1 MNEFNITATQKA
13 DPCQNTQEQK
23 KPIKTHLNSR
33 NRAIDPKKP
42 LRKAKYEIMA
52 RELAKGQSQVDAY
65 KKAYPNAA
73 DLTAR
78 ANAHE
83 VIKREGIQSRAL
95 FLLEEAGLTEGDLFH
110 KLKGHVNG
118 EDARISF
125 DATKHALSMIGY
137 GKEQKDAE
145 KSYSPTQINIIIEGA
160 NTQTTPKTN
169 NHIDIQQDGQ

>member
-1 MNEFNITATQKA
+1 MKEFDITGTQNS
-13 DPCQNTQEQK
+13 DPCPTPPKQK
-23 KPIKTHLNSR
+23 SGLKTHLNAR

-83 VIKREGIQSRAL
+83 VIKREGIQARAL
-95 FLLEEAGLTEGDLFH
+95 FLLEQAGLTEGDLFVSLQECVRSSDERI
-110 KLKGHVNG
+110 KL
-118 EDARISF
+118 DS
-125 DATKHALSMIGY
+125 TKHALGMIGY
-137 GKEQKDAE
+137 GKEQKE
-145 KSYSPTQINIIIEGA
+145 QSTSYNPVQINFIVR
-160 NTQTTPKTN
+160 TQPIDNKEDTTSP
-169 NHIDIQQDGQ
+169 

>member
-1 MNEFNITATQKA
+1 M
-13 DPCQNTQEQK
+13 
-23 KPIKTHLNSR
+23 KT

-83 VIKREGIQSRAL
+83 VIKREGIQARAL
-95 FLLEEAGLTEGDLFH
+95 FLLEQSGLKESDLFDSLRDCVNSGDERI
-110 KLKGHVNG
+110 KL
-118 EDARISF
+118 DS
-125 DATKHALSMIGY
+125 TKHALGMIGY
-137 GKEQKDAE
+137 GKEQKDDN
-145 KSYSPTQINIIIEGA
+145 KSYSPVQINFIVKSNSTQPIDVIEVKHDD
-160 NTQTTPKTN
+160 N
-169 NHIDIQQDGQ
+169 